1 MTKIETNGNKFFK
14 PRGNL
19 TRDNNNNSNNNN
31 NNNNNNNSLNLRM
44 WDLPYLKGGI

>member
-31 NNNNNNNSLNLRM
+31 NNNNNSLNLRM

>member
-19 TRDNNNNSNNNN
+19 TRDNNNN

>member
-1 MTKIETNGNKFFK
+1 MTKIETNGIYKFFK

-19 TRDNNNNSNNNN
+19 TRDNNN